1 MKLLRYG
8 NAGEEL
14 AGLLDAQGQVRALS
28 PIVRDIDAAVLS
40 PEGLRF
46 LAAIDP
52 SKLPLVA
59 APGRIGSPVSQFR
72 QVFAIGLNYKDHA
85 IEAKLPIPEEPV
97 VFYKSTSSV
106 CGPNDDIVLPADSLK
121 TDWEVELGI
130 VIGSTAAHVSVADAG
145 RHIAGYCLVNDVSER
160 HWQLERGGQWG
171 KGKSFDSFTPVGPWL
186 VTADEVGDPQALE
199 LSLDV
204 NGERMQSGHT
214 AEMIFSVHTIISYL
228 SQFMTLQPGDLIIT
242 GTPAGVGLGMTPPR
256 FLKKGDT
263 VAMAATSLGTQLHRV
278 TAR

>member
-52 SKLPLVA
+52 AKLPLVT
-59 APGRIGSPVSQFR
+59 APGRIGSPVSEFR

-214 AEMIFSVHTIISYL
+214 AEMIFSVHTIVSYL

-263 VAMAATSLGTQLHRV
+263 VAMAATALGTQLHRV